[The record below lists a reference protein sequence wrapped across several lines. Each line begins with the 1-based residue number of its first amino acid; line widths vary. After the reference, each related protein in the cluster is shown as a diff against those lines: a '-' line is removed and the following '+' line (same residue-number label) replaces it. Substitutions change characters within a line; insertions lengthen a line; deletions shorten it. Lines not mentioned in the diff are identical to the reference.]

1 MVLAEFSLQ
10 APGSWLCFSFLFSL
24 LLLSLKAQLP
34 EQWNERLTMFAWFLI
49 PYLGLLAG
57 GLSPR
62 LMGLTDIDWLA
73 SLGFGS
79 GLVLVMILLLSL
91 VRATTENNINAHRQQ
106 SSQQAAR
113 APLHA
118 LSSPQPPFSIRL
130 GQIATNGLEE
140 FHWCFVRAAIWELIQ
155 TAPTPPSLPAY
166 WAVWVAALL
175 VAPETLLR
183 QTTPAQRLFSL
194 IVLVATTV
202 LFFYTR
208 NFWLCWLLHV
218 AAKFVIN
225 PRQIQIMSPGR
236 QA

>member
-1 MVLAEFSLQ
+1 MVLTEFSLQ
-10 APGSWLCFSFLFSL
+10 APGSWLCLSFLFSL

-79 GLVLVMILLLSL
+79 GLVLAMILLLIL
-91 VRATTENNINAHRQQ
+91 VRATTESNVNARRPE
-106 SSQQAAR
+106 QAPP
-113 APLHA
+113 APLRT
-118 LSSPQPPFSIRL
+118 LSSPQPPFSARL
-130 GQIATNGLEE
+130 GQIVTNGLEE

-166 WAVWVAALL
+166 WAVWTAALL

-183 QTTPAQRLFSL
+183 QTTAAQRLFSL
-194 IVLVATTV
+194 IVLITTTV

-225 PRQIQIMSPGR
+225 PRQVQTTSTGR